1 MDILSKMT
9 DSVTN
14 KIYQVLSKGQDLTR
28 LEDIK
33 LEFGIRI
40 WMTNLSKL
48 ILFLPLAL
56 VFNTVLESIIAISG
70 FMFLRKHAFGIHA
83 SSAISC
89 FILTSASM
97 ILGVWV
103 LKVISVDP
111 LILMIISLMTLICI
125 FKYAPQETK
134 KTKMYLDKSYLR
146 NKYLATLKVLVII
159 MGCMLFGFNG
169 FSKYLIYGVFVETIS
184 VLPITYKLLKK
195 GEKTC

>member
-1 MDILSKMT
+1 MDLLSKMT

-48 ILFLPLAL
+48 VLFLPLAL
-56 VFNTVLESIIAISG
+56 VFNTVIESIIAISG

-83 SSAISC
+83 GSAISC
-89 FILTSASM
+89 FTLTSATM
-97 ILGVWV
+97 ILGVWA
-103 LKVISVDP
+103 LKAISVDP
-111 LILMIISLMTLICI
+111 LILMIIALMSLICI

-169 FSKYLIYGVFVETIS
+169 FSKYLIYGVFVETIT

-195 GEKTC
+195 AIL